1 MIHLVVNM
9 RTIAQLVTNTFY
21 KSNSVLL
28 KCFQVCFFVALY
40 YNVILA
46 WSLYY
51 LGNSF
56 QYPLP
61 WEQCPEQRNA
71 TGKQHKGSKLTRH

>member
-1 MIHLVVNM
+1 MIL
-9 RTIAQLVTNTFY
+9 QSPS
-21 KSNSVLL
+21 KSLKNFLYDFINPVL
-28 KCFQVCFFVALY
+28 KCPQVCFFVALY

-46 WSLYY
+46 WSLFY

-61 WEQCPEQRNA
+61 WEQCPEQGNV
-71 TGKQHKGSKLTRH
+71 TGKHTRHYGCKTNKT